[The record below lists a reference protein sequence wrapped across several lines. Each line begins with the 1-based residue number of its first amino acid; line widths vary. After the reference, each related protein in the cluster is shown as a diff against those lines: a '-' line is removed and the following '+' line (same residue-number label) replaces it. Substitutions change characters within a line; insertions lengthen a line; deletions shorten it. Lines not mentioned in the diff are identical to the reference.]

1 MSIAILKFFSIDRK
15 VEDRGFALFF
25 EDGTDKVKTEDTFK
39 PLYIYPIFKK
49 YKVENN
55 LKGGLDLI
63 PSPSPS
69 MKIQIMVGKICL
81 RCKGKTMPFYFQ
93 KFVDNTYPCFAFTP
107 QLKFPAQNLNFQ

>member
-63 PSPSPS
+63 PSSS
-69 MKIQIMVGKICL
+69 NYAWECL
-81 RCKGKTMPFYFQ
+81 PE
-93 KFVDNTYPCFAFTP
+93 
-107 QLKFPAQNLNFQ
+107 L

>member
-69 MKIQIMVGKICL
+69 MKIQIIVGKICL
-81 RCKGKTMPFYFQ
+81 RCISKTLLGDVN
-93 KFVDNTYPCFAFTP
+93 KLFVFKSLLAMLNNVLPYS
-107 QLKFPAQNLNFQ
+107 LK